1 MKKLI
6 LILALLTLNS
16 YAIDCLRANFEIH
29 KMTNYKD
36 GVVKGMV
43 IDSVYLEYR
52 DPQHSTEFDHSK
64 YYWTGDQLD
73 SAIAYQKKHNSNE
86 WEITVQRTIDSTTYQ
101 SHRKTTQEGKF
112 IKITTT
118 GGNPNIEELIYQ
130 EKDSVNHVT
139 KYIDSKTGEV
149 TDIYLAVYVLRND
162 TIHESEN
169 NGHDSRII
177 VRDSVNENKCYEK
190 THGMILRI

>member
-1 MKKLI
+1 MPI
-6 LILALLTLNS
+6 L
-16 YAIDCLRANFEIH
+16 
-29 KMTNYKD
+29 
-36 GVVKGMV
+36 
-43 IDSVYLEYR
+43 
-52 DPQHSTEFDHSK
+52 
-64 YYWTGDQLD
+64 
-73 SAIAYQKKHNSNE
+73 
-86 WEITVQRTIDSTTYQ
+86 
-101 SHRKTTQEGKF
+101 KF
-112 IKITTT
+112 TKITTT

-190 THGMILRI
+190 NA